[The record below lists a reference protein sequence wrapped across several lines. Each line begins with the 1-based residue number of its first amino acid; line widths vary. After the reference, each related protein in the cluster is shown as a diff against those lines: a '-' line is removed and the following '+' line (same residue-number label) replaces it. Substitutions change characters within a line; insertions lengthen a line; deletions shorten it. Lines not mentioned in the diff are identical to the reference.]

1 MMIIGIILLVL
12 GTVFCIILAFNLFK
26 IDEVMEGGLVVFS
39 GIALALGMALIW
51 AQPKNNDDDKEYT
64 IECSDYKII
73 NQPQMT
79 ITGEDTV
86 VYIKYIIKYKK

>member
-12 GTVFCIILAFNLFK
+12 GIVFSIIGAFDFVKTDKGLG
-26 IDEVMEGGLVVFS
+26 GGLVVFS
-39 GIALALGMALIW
+39 GIVLALGMVLIF
-51 AQPKNNDDDKEYT
+51 APPKNNDDDKEYT

-73 NQPQMT
+73 NQSQMT

-86 VYIKYIIKYKK
+86 VYKKYIIKYKK